1 MPRPN
6 RCQRKN
12 VRIYAGKYVRE
23 RMSEYMPERTPN
35 RMSEY
40 IYICRTYF
48 QMICRKLCGS
58 NLSGWGSL
66 EVQPVFSKE
75 AWVDLC
81 PWTKASEAP
90 FWRGRVR
97 WLTSWFGACSFF
109 HIPTERNDDD
119 DHDDEWMNEWMD
131 AWMNEWMD
139 AWMNEWMDEWM
150 NEWKNERMD

>member
-1 MPRPN
+1 
-6 RCQRKN
+6 
-12 VRIYAGKYVRE
+12 
-23 RMSEYMPERTPN
+23 MSEYMPES
-35 RMSEY
+35 MSEKECQSICQKEHQIECQNIS
-40 IYICRTYF
+40 IYAVHTSRWYVGNYAGAICQGGDHSKYSRF
-48 QMICRKLCGS
+48 
-58 NLSGWGSL
+58 
-66 EVQPVFSKE
+66 FSKE

-90 FWRGRVR
+90 FWRWRVR

-119 DHDDEWMNEWMD
+119 DHDDEWMNGC
-131 AWMNEWMD
+131 MNEWMD